1 MHVPRRKAG
10 FTMNIMAT
18 APLQRCKFLTL
29 SFSGAGHLLPY
40 HLGVTA
46 AFKSNECA
54 TPIHAVSGSS
64 SGAIAATLFVY
75 FPHERIK
82 EYADRF

>member
-1 MHVPRRKAG
+1 
-10 FTMNIMAT
+10 MAM
-18 APLQRCKFLTL
+18 APFLRCKFLTL

-40 HLGVTA
+40 HLGVA
-46 AFKSNECA
+46 ASIKINECA
-54 TPIHAVSGSS
+54 TPIHAVSAGSR

-82 EYADRF
+82 DFADRFHG